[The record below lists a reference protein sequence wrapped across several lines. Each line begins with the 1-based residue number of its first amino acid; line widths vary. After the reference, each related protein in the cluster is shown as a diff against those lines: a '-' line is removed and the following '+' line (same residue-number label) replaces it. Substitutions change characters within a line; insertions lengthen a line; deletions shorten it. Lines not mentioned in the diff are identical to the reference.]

1 MRVVRAS
8 PIRKQREGRRTG
20 KRSVCGAMSD
30 RIQGRFI
37 NGWRFGT
44 REGGASS
51 RNRLGLHNR
60 SRSRASGHATRGPD
74 ERHRD
79 ARRHGDA
86 ARHDHPDALRD
97 PGRRCVTPPNPR
109 TDGRAKEWR
118 WVRVHAN
125 DKKSTTKTHKV
136 LTRWVDENAR
146 NAMKRLGRRV
156 ELGEHPCQIDRGR
169 PFRLVF
175 PCPNPE
181 SDHARASDVESA
193 SFSFRTFLFLRLVL
207 PFHKRKEME
216 TQKAKAIQ
224 NTRKRFGPTR
234 VSQSL
239 SLLLGLRRLP
249 DHARRPPGTSPRATR
264 GKTRHRPAG

>member
-1 MRVVRAS
+1 M
-8 PIRKQREGRRTG
+8 
-20 KRSVCGAMSD
+20 
-30 RIQGRFI
+30 
-37 NGWRFGT
+37 
-44 REGGASS
+44 
-51 RNRLGLHNR
+51 
-60 SRSRASGHATRGPD
+60 
-74 ERHRD
+74 
-79 ARRHGDA
+79 
-86 ARHDHPDALRD
+86 
-97 PGRRCVTPPNPR
+97 
-109 TDGRAKEWR
+109 
-118 WVRVHAN
+118 RVHAN

-216 TQKAKAIQ
+216 TQKARANQ